1 MPCAVGS
8 VRLGVPSHAVPVPVS
23 ERRQQTLSQA
33 SLRRE
38 VGARMALTPCL
49 GLWGP
54 GPPWELP
61 GQGWAEPCGV
71 EAGLR
76 ASRELGEAA
85 SCPSVIPG
93 AKVSSSRGDMQGGPC
108 GPGDGGRLGLVCPAS
123 SCMAG

>member
-1 MPCAVGS
+1 
-8 VRLGVPSHAVPVPVS
+8 
-23 ERRQQTLSQA
+23 
-33 SLRRE
+33 
-38 VGARMALTPCL
+38 MALTPCL

-76 ASRELGEAA
+76 ASQELGEAA

-93 AKVSSSRGDMQGGPC
+93 AEVSSSRGDRQGGPC
-108 GPGDGGRLGLVCPAS
+108 GPGDGGRLGLGV
-123 SCMAG
+123 SCKLLNGRSRPRRRPCATL